1 MVADMQFNRVRWYL
15 KRAVARVKLSRSM
28 RQMHGSLLQHCS
40 RFCINLTTQNDD
52 FTVIRAW
59 QTIVTQSIQARASD
73 IHVEALEHKT
83 VIRIRV
89 DGVLQTLQ
97 VPIAV
102 EHERIIARIKI
113 LARLDIAEQRIP
125 QDGRLSVGLN
135 YSRPDVD
142 CRVSILPTLHGEKAV
157 LRLLPPPSTALDLSL
172 LGLHATQL
180 VHLEDAVAQPDGLIL
195 VTGPTGSGKTRT
207 LYSCLS
213 QLNTSGRNVC
223 TIEDPIEIRLAG
235 INQIA
240 YHPKAGLD
248 FNSIIRALLRQ
259 DPDVIMIGEIRDAMT
274 AELAMQ
280 AAQTGHLVL
289 STLHTRGAIA
299 SIHRLRSLGI
309 ASDVLRVCLRCI
321 SSQRLARQIC
331 SACITVGSRD
341 DCTQCGGTGLFD
353 RIGIHEV
360 LPFTSTVANAFED
373 QANVADLTDQLQNS
387 GFQDMRSAGMA
398 HVDNHRITLAELNAQ
413 LGSWH

>member
-1 MVADMQFNRVRWYL
+1 VPNAWS
-15 KRAVARVKLSRSM
+15 LSST
-28 RQMHGSLLQHCS
+28 LLRC
-40 RFCINLTTQNDD
+40 CINLTPDIDD
-52 FTVIRAW
+52 FTVIRLW
-59 QTIVTQSIQARASD
+59 QAIVTQAIQARASD
-73 IHVEALEHKT
+73 IHIEALEHKT

-97 VPIAV
+97 FPIAV

-135 YSRPDVD
+135 YTRPDID

-157 LRLLPPPSTALDLSL
+157 LRLLPPPSTALDLDL
-172 LGLHATQL
+172 LGLHALQL
-180 VHLEDAVAQPDGLIL
+180 AHFRDAIAQPDGLIL

-207 LYSCLS
+207 LYSCLN
-213 QLNTSGRNVC
+213 QLNTSGRNIC

-235 INQIA
+235 VNQIA

-248 FNSIIRALLRQ
+248 FNGIIRALLRQ
-259 DPDVIMIGEIRDAMT
+259 DPDVIMIGEIRDAVT

-289 STLHTRGAIA
+289 STLHTRGALA
-299 SIHRLRSLGI
+299 SVQRLRSLGI
-309 ASDVLRVCLRCI
+309 ASDVLQACLRCV

-331 SACITVGSRD
+331 CACHAEGSRD
-341 DCTQCGGTGLFD
+341 DCLLCGGTGLFD
-353 RIGIHEV
+353 RLGIHEV
-360 LPFTSTVANAFED
+360 LPFTNTIANAFENNLT
-373 QANVADLTDQLQNS
+373 AADLSYHVQKN
-387 GFQDMRSAGMA
+387 GFQDMRSAGMV
-398 HVDNHRITLAELNAQ
+398 HVANQRITLAELNTQ